1 MTNETRWNGGRDVRR
16 LISVLLAACLY
27 ATTVR
32 IFVNAGNL
40 FPGGITGLTVL
51 IQRIVQKF
59 LNIQLPFAVVNILL
73 NVFPVYIGFRFIG
86 KKFTAFSMI
95 MIFVSSILTDVIP
108 YYPLTYDPLL
118 IAVFGGL
125 LSGISIS
132 ICLRADATSGGTD
145 FFAIYLSQ
153 KKGMDAFDY
162 ILAFNIAMLVVAGLL
177 FGWNSALYSIVFQFC
192 STEMIH
198 LFYRDY
204 QQQTLFIITNR
215 AEEITRWIY
224 RECHHGATIID
235 AKGSFDQA
243 DRQLVYSVVSGEES
257 RRVIRAVH
265 EIDPHAFIN
274 SIRTTEVRGSFYL
287 RPHE

>member
-1 MTNETRWNGGRDVRR
+1 MEATVRKDVKR
-16 LISVLLAACLY
+16 LIVVLLAAFLY
-27 ATTVR
+27 AVDIRTFIR
-32 IFVNAGNL
+32 AGNL
-40 FPGGITGLTVL
+40 FPGGVTGIAIL
-51 IQRIVQKF
+51 IQRVFEKYLSIRLSYTAINLI
-59 LNIQLPFAVVNILL
+59 LNA
-73 NVFPVYIGFRFIG
+73 FPIYIGFRFLG
-86 KKFTAFSMI
+86 KKFTIYSMI
-95 MIFVSSILTDVIP
+95 MIVANSFFVDLLPAYSITNDV
-108 YYPLTYDPLL
+108 LL
-118 IAVFGGL
+118 ASIFGGI
-125 LSGISIS
+125 LSGAAISM
-132 ICLRADATSGGTD
+132 CLLVDATSGGTD
-145 FFAIYLSQ
+145 FIAIYLSQ
-153 KKGMDAFDY
+153 EKGRDSFNL
-162 ILAFNIAMLVVAGLL
+162 ILTMNAVVLCIAGVL
-177 FGWNSALYSIVFQFC
+177 FGWQRALYSIIFQFV
-192 STEMIH
+192 STEILH
-198 LFYRDY
+198 LLYRNY

>member
-1 MTNETRWNGGRDVRR
+1 MEATVRKDVKR
-16 LISVLLAACLY
+16 LIVVLLAAFLY
-27 ATTVR
+27 AVDIRTFIR
-32 IFVNAGNL
+32 AGNL
-40 FPGGITGLTVL
+40 FPGGVTGIAIL
-51 IQRIVQKF
+51 IQRVFEKYLSIRLSYTAINLI
-59 LNIQLPFAVVNILL
+59 LNA
-73 NVFPVYIGFRFIG
+73 FPIYIGFRFLG
-86 KKFTAFSMI
+86 KKFTIYSMI
-95 MIFVSSILTDVIP
+95 MIVANSFFVDLLPAYSITNDV
-108 YYPLTYDPLL
+108 LL
-118 IAVFGGL
+118 ASIFGGI
-125 LSGISIS
+125 LSGAAISM
-132 ICLRADATSGGTD
+132 CLLVDATSGGTD
-145 FFAIYLSQ
+145 FIAIYLSQ
-153 KKGMDAFDY
+153 EKGRDSFNL
-162 ILAFNIAMLVVAGLL
+162 ILAMNAVVLCIAGVL
-177 FGWNSALYSIVFQFC
+177 FGWQRALYSIIFQFV
-192 STEMIH
+192 STEILH
-198 LFYRDY
+198 LLYRNY